1 MAADTRKDKNYPTN
15 RFVRIALGAGMLF
28 LVIVKLAY
36 ADMAYLTNGRKMEC
50 LLKTQGKDTVELE
63 VEVGTIRLRSSEISR
78 IERFSEAEN
87 RAMLKEW
94 EEHKIKADIARRAWQ
109 QAEAARK
116 EQELSRKE
124 SIPRQVDTT
133 YENGHM
139 IANARINGK
148 VDTRLLI
155 DTGAS
160 IVVMSRNIGEKLGLI
175 TSSDTQDG
183 KGVNSVEL
191 SLADGRKVKAK
202 YVMLESVSI
211 QDARANN
218 VEAAIMLDGKVDMPY
233 DGVLGMSFLRR
244 FNVQFNNKEN
254 RLILEKLK

>member
-1 MAADTRKDKNYPTN
+1 
-15 RFVRIALGAGMLF
+15 
-28 LVIVKLAY
+28 
-36 ADMAYLTNGRKMEC
+36 
-50 LLKTQGKDTVELE
+50 
-63 VEVGTIRLRSSEISR
+63 
-78 IERFSEAEN
+78 
-87 RAMLKEW
+87 
-94 EEHKIKADIARRAWQ
+94 
-109 QAEAARK
+109 
-116 EQELSRKE
+116 
-124 SIPRQVDTT
+124 
-133 YENGHM
+133 M

-191 SLADGRKVKAK
+191 SLAEADRKVKAK

-233 DGVLGMSFLRR
+233 DGVLGIVFP
-244 FNVQFNNKEN
+244 
-254 RLILEKLK
+254 